1 MEVNFYWNRDT
12 FKSLNADHY
21 FNLSELLRLQKYLK
35 EKTHVIYGE
44 SLDIWTPQISKIK
57 VIFLIISSVFAPF
70 PSSPHNKVF
79 DEQRSDDQ
87 NVSLDP
93 HWQQE
98 FWKAKKQI
106 VVGVYIFLL
115 NLILYFSFPTP
126 VTPEETC
133 IPKSKI

>member
-93 HWQQE
+93 LWQQE
-98 FWKAKKQI
+98 F
-106 VVGVYIFLL
+106 
-115 NLILYFSFPTP
+115 
-126 VTPEETC
+126 
-133 IPKSKI
+133 